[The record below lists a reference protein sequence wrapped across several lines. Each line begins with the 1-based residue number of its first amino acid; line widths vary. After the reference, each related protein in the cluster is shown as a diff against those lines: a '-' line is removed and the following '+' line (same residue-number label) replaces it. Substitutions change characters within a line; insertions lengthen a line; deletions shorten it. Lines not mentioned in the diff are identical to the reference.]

1 MRRIYF
7 IYGAVLLLSHPLEAS
22 AQALNT
28 LPHAPFRITK
38 TWLDE
43 HLAVSRKRQRQGA
56 GSSLDRTQ
64 IWASGLGGRRSD
76 AFHADAAARVIGAKV
91 QPFQSLNLQIGTELS
106 RSDADAGSLSSTTSW
121 HAFWSEGHASLDA
134 PSLRLATSG
143 SLTNLQGDYSQT
155 VSGTLGLPLNL
166 ALDGWSTQ
174 VMFSPNMTFDLASG
188 SLGTGL
194 MSEIVA
200 QTVLSAHDDAFRSVL
215 NVKVGYG
222 VAAAARPSASAMLE
236 IKVSPNL

>member
-1 MRRIYF
+1 MKRIYF
-7 IYGAVLLLSHPLEAS
+7 IYGAVLLLSHPLDAS
-22 AQALNT
+22 AQALDN
-28 LPHAPFRITK
+28 LPNSPFHITR

-43 HLAVSRKRQRQGA
+43 HLAVSRNKPKQGT
-56 GSSLDRTQ
+56 GSNLPRTQ
-64 IWASGLGGRRSD
+64 IWASGLGGRRAD
-76 AFHADAAARVIGAKV
+76 AFHADAAARIVGAKV

-106 RSDADAGSLSSTTSW
+106 RGDADASSLSSTASW
-121 HAFWSEGHASLDA
+121 HAFWSEGHASLNV
-134 PSLRLATSG
+134 PSLKLATSG
-143 SLTNLQGDYSQT
+143 SVTNFEGNYSQT

-188 SLGTGL
+188 SLGAGL
-194 MSEIVA
+194 MSEIVG

-222 VAAAARPSASAMLE
+222 VAADARPSAAAMLE
-236 IKVSPNL
+236 IRVSPNL

>member
-7 IYGAVLLLSHPLEAS
+7 IYGAVLLLSYPLDAS
-22 AQALNT
+22 AQALDN
-28 LPHAPFRITK
+28 LPNAPFRITR

-43 HLAVSRKRQRQGA
+43 HLAVSGNRPKQGH
-56 GSSLDRTQ
+56 GSNLARTQ
-64 IWASGLGGRRSD
+64 IWASGLGRRQSD
-76 AFHADAAARVIGAKV
+76 AFNADAAARIVGAKV

-106 RSDADAGSLSSTTSW
+106 RSDADAGSLSSTASW
-121 HAFWSEGHASLDA
+121 HAFWSQGHASLDV
-134 PSLRLATSG
+134 PSLKLATSG
-143 SLTNLQGDYSQT
+143 SLANFEGDYSQT

-174 VMFSPNMTFDLASG
+174 VMLSPNMTFDLASG

-215 NVKVGYG
+215 NVKIGYG
-222 VAAAARPSASAMLE
+222 VAADARPSAAAMLE